1 MTHILLL
8 CSSYTALSMAILP
21 LFTNYQQILLLLR
34 SYSASI
40 LRLITNCQ
48 KIFLLYRSYSALIH
62 LFWFIKK
69 NVKKYISLIQ
79 YLFCV
84 SYFSLILKIVRK
96 YSSYSSYS
104 VVFFSDFAL
113 IGKNYQDIFLL
124 FCLIFCLRSLI
135 SRLISLIFRL
145 LEKSVNKYSSY
156 SVLFSSYFS
165 LIQPT
170 RCDSVSY
177 LVLITA

>member
-1 MTHILLL
+1 MTHMLLL

-48 KIFLLYRSYSALIH
+48 KIFLLYSSYSALIH

-96 YSSYSSYS
+96 YFSFFSYS
-104 VVFFSDFAL
+104 VFFFLWFCSYWKKLSRYIPLILSYFLLKISYFSLNISYFSL
-113 IGKNYQDIFLL
+113 IGKICQQIFLL
-124 FCLIFCLRSLI
+124 FCLIF
-135 SRLISLIFRL
+135 L
-145 LEKSVNKYSSY
+145 LSPWE
-156 SVLFSSYFS
+156 
-165 LIQPT
+165 
-170 RCDSVSY
+170 
-177 LVLITA
+177 